1 MSSIRHQDKNQ
12 VYIDTLAINNLKVK
26 LRKQF
31 HLREHAKKIFMN
43 QLLKSVK
50 LRLKL

>member
-1 MSSIRHQDKNQ
+1 M
-12 VYIDTLAINNLKVK
+12 YINTLATNNLKVK

-31 HLREHAKKIFMN
+31 HLQEHEKKIFMN

-50 LRLKL
+50 T